1 MSQRDRIDPA
11 SRGPLEAFLERFP
24 GGFNAISDIVERRAA
39 VTAMRAEQAAD
50 LPPNELVVSED
61 RSVPG
66 PPDAPP
72 VTIRRYRPVG
82 ADGPLP
88 GIVFIHGGGMVFGS
102 IENEDPIAAM
112 LCQAVPAMVVSVG
125 YRLAPEHPY
134 PAQLD
139 DCYAVLRW
147 LADHA
152 AELGVDPG
160 RLALFGV
167 SAGGA
172 LVVAT
177 AMRARDEAG
186 PTVRFQMPIYP
197 MLDDRNE
204 TASSQEVT
212 GVGMWDRAGNLEAW
226 GWYLGA
232 QEPDAYAAP
241 ARASELSGLPPA
253 FIDVGE
259 VDLFRDE
266 DIVFAQRLLA
276 AGVPTELHVYP
287 GAYHSSENLA
297 PEAPLSDRIWETR
310 LAALRRA
317 LTPDER

>member
-1 MSQRDRIDPA
+1 MSQRDRIDTA
-11 SRGPLEAFLERFP
+11 SRAPLEAFLERFP
-24 GGFNAISDIVERRAA
+24 GGFNVVSDIVERRAA
-39 VTAMRAEQAAD
+39 VTSLLAAQAAT
-50 LPPNELVVSED
+50 LPARELVVSED
-61 RSVPG
+61 RSIPG
-66 PPDAPP
+66 PPDGPP

-82 ADGPLP
+82 LDGPRP
-88 GIVFIHGGGMVFGS
+88 AIVFIHGGGMVFGS
-102 IENEDPIAAM
+102 IEDEDPIAAM
-112 LCQAVPAMVVSVG
+112 LCQAVPAVVVSVG

-139 DCYAVLRW
+139 DCYAALRW
-147 LADHA
+147 LADNA

-160 RLALFGV
+160 RIALFGM

-177 AMRARDEAG
+177 AMRARDERG
-186 PTVRFQMPIYP
+186 PTVRFQMAVAP

-204 TASSQEVT
+204 TPSSREIT
-212 GVGMWDRAGNLEAW
+212 DVGAWDRAGNLEAW
-226 GWYLGA
+226 GWYLGG
-232 QEPDAYAAP
+232 QEADAYAAP
-241 ARASELSGLPPA
+241 ARARELSGLPPA

-266 DIVFAQRLLA
+266 DITFAQRLLA

-297 PEAPLSDRIWETR
+297 PEAPLSNRIWETR
-310 LAALRRA
+310 LAVLDRA
-317 LTPDER
+317 LAPDER